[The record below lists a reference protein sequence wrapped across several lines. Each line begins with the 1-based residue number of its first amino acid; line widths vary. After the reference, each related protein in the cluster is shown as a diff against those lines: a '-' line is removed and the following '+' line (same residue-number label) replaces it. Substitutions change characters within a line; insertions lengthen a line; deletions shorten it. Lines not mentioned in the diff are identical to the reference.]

1 MNHNHH
7 LCLGFHLRN
16 NNHNLRQHHRQLCH
30 QSQACNHPHHDVEA
44 EHDVQVKP
52 LVQWE
57 KLDMSSL
64 ERRKLCCSVTFHAVS
79 FSRHSFPLSSIF
91 SQYFFS
97 PLSLTF
103 HRPGRHHLCCLV
115 ALCFNRQVRRGS
127 PKYEYRISSI
137 EYQVSSIEYRVL
149 RIDYWVLSPNYWKF
163 CRLLWHTLVMVWT
176 STISANVYCFWI
188 HRWPRETNCVSYND
202 VLGHRCREYYYINK
216 VFVFYYRTSQ
226 QQ

>member
-1 MNHNHH
+1 MLLNNSLTTYTMKQTNFGAHKAETFSLWAVLRPWLQLLAIYQSVGHAKIFSQKMNHNHH

-149 RIDYWVLSPNYWKF
+149 RIDY
-163 CRLLWHTLVMVWT
+163 
-176 STISANVYCFWI
+176 
-188 HRWPRETNCVSYND
+188 
-202 VLGHRCREYYYINK
+202 
-216 VFVFYYRTSQ
+216 
-226 QQ
+226 